1 MCILCIFCAG
11 AWPRLDRVGGG
22 EHSLSL
28 SEDGDE
34 YSADTERAGSTS
46 DTQNNINTETGLGI
60 VSAVRLSVTLHC
72 GV

>member
-1 MCILCIFCAG
+1 M
-11 AWPRLDRVGGG
+11 GGG